1 MGASLGLHLNYGCP
15 MPRRTQ
21 FSVASMNLYNL
32 NLPGLKIYS
41 DLDGW
46 DKDAYGRKLDWI
58 HRMLLG
64 NEADVWGFQE
74 LWHRD
79 ALRDIFGRDG
89 LEDYE
94 LLVPEGH
101 SGQRIVCAGAVKKDI
116 LVGKPRWIEAF
127 PEKFILKSGGDDAQ
141 TSDISVNV
149 QSFSR
154 PVLHFQV
161 EVRSQS
167 APISV
172 YVAHFKSKAPT
183 RVYREGWYRDEDE
196 YYRQHSEALG
206 SALST
211 IRRTAE
217 ATALRMI
224 LTEQMK
230 NTDAPVVVL
239 GDLNDGESSNTL
251 NILTGQ
257 PNYILSG
264 LQQGGS
270 DVDLYAVSRLQQYR
284 SDRNVYYTHIY
295 QNLRESLDHILVSQ
309 EFYDNSRK
317 RLWAFKGMDVTNDHL
332 NWDDHKADGSSD
344 HGVIRAQFEYRPA
357 G

>member
-1 MGASLGLHLNYGCP
+1 

-21 FSVASMNLYNL
+21 FIIATMNLYNI
-32 NLPGLKIYS
+32 NLPGLRIYS
-41 DLDGW
+41 DSDGW
-46 DKDAYGRKLDWI
+46 DQSVYQRKLEWSRRTI
-58 HRMLLG
+58 LK

-74 LWHRD
+74 LWHAE
-79 ALRDIFGRDG
+79 ALADIFDHDD
-89 LEDYE
+89 LQDYE
-94 LLVPEGH
+94 LLVPQDH
-101 SGQRIVCAGAVKKDI
+101 RGQRIICGGAVRKDI
-116 LVGKPRWIEAF
+116 LVGNPHWIEAF
-127 PEKFILKSGGDDAQ
+127 PEKFILESGGDDPQ

-161 EVRSQS
+161 QAKSHS

-183 RVYREGWYRDEDE
+183 KIYREGWYRAEDE
-196 YYRQHSEALG
+196 YYKQHSEALG

-230 NTDAPVVVL
+230 NTNDPVVVL

-257 PNYILSG
+257 PNYIMSG

-295 QNLRESLDHILVSQ
+295 KNFRESLDHILVSQ

-317 RLWAFKGMDVTNDHL
+317 RLWAFKGMDVSNDHL
-332 NWDDHKADGSSD
+332 NWDNHKEDGSSD

-357 G
+357 D

>member
-1 MGASLGLHLNYGCP
+1 
-15 MPRRTQ
+15 
-21 FSVASMNLYNL
+21 MNLYNI
-32 NLPGLKIYS
+32 NLPGLRIYS
-41 DLDGW
+41 DSDGW
-46 DKDAYGRKLDWI
+46 DDDAYRQKLDWNRHMI
-58 HRMLLG
+58 LK

-74 LWHRD
+74 LWHTE
-79 ALRDIFGRDG
+79 ALQDVFDHSD
-89 LEDYE
+89 LDEYE

-101 SGQRIVCAGAVKKDI
+101 SGQRIVCAGAVRKDI
-116 LVGKPRWIEAF
+116 LVSEPDWIENF
-127 PEKFILKSGGDDAQ
+127 PEKFILESGGDDPQ
-141 TSDISVNV
+141 TSDISVQVN
-149 QSFSR
+149 SFSR

-161 EVRSQS
+161 QPRSQS

-183 RVYREGWYRDEDE
+183 KIYREGWYRDDNE
-196 YYRQHSEALG
+196 YYKQHSEALG
-206 SALST
+206 YAIST

-230 NTDAPVVVL
+230 NTDDPVVVL
-239 GDLNDGESSNTL
+239 GDLNDGERSNTL

-264 LQQGGS
+264 LQMGGS
-270 DVDLYAVSRLQQYR
+270 DVDMYAVSRLQHYR
-284 SDRNVYYTHIY
+284 SARDVYYTHIH

-332 NWDDHKADGSSD
+332 NWDNHKQDGSSD
-344 HGVIRAQFEYRPA
+344 HGVIRAQFEYRPVS
-357 G
+357 

>member
-1 MGASLGLHLNYGCP
+1 MA
-15 MPRRTQ
+15 RRTQ
-21 FSVASMNLYNL
+21 FTVATFNLYNI
-32 NLPGLKIYS
+32 NRPGLRVYS
-41 DLDGW
+41 DSDGW
-46 DKDAYGRKLDWI
+46 DKEAYQRKLDWSRRTI
-58 HRMLLG
+58 LEHQ
-64 NEADVWGFQE
+64 ADVWGFQE
-74 LWHRD
+74 LWHAG
-79 ALRDIFGRDG
+79 ALEDIFAHDE
-89 LEDYE
+89 LEDYQ

-101 SGQRIVCAGAVKKDI
+101 SGQRIVCGGAVRKDI
-116 LVGKPRWIEAF
+116 LVGEPRWIKAF
-127 PEKFILKSGGDDAQ
+127 PEKFILQSNGDDAQ
-141 TSDISVNV
+141 TSEISVNV
-149 QSFSR
+149 KSFSR

-161 EVRSQS
+161 QVRSQS
-167 APISV
+167 TPISI

-183 RVYREGWYRDEDE
+183 KVYREGWYRAEDE
-196 YYRQHSEALG
+196 YYRAHSEALG
-206 SALST
+206 AALST

-224 LTEQMK
+224 MTERMK
-230 NTDAPVVVL
+230 GTNEPVVVL
-239 GDLNDGESSNTL
+239 GDLNDSENSNTL

-295 QNLRESLDHILVSQ
+295 QNFRESLDHILVSQ
-309 EFYDNSRK
+309 EFYDNSHQ

-332 NWDDHKADGSSD
+332 NWDNHKEDGSSD

-357 G
+357 S